1 MPSRRPPLRLPFSNG
16 NGNGITNLIQFQQSK
31 AVEEARAKFGIF
43 YRESNFYPFGKK
55 VAIPLIAEFIGLF
68 FLTFIGASQQ
78 VSFSTIPQELNA
90 SLSAASLDLDAIGGR
105 SASPVVV
112 GITLA
117 LLINAL
123 VHLSGANL
131 NPTASMGFLTI
142 GDLPW
147 QLFVP
152 YILAQILGS
161 TLGAAFVRALMP
173 PEKYLV
179 GSGGM
184 ILTIGDGA
192 KAFGVEVVICFFMMF
207 IAFTSACDQ
216 PANAVF
222 AYSIGFTV
230 TVSLYAF
237 GPITGACM
245 NPARSMGAILAA
257 YGFDFGASTPALFR
271 DAWISTGIYF
281 AGDLLG
287 GFLAGVV
294 YRKIAKN
301 DKYGVSWKVVQK
313 CVKPDDDDEEQQVG
327 SSRNTSAEN
336 GNNNDRNNGPKGSA

>member
-1 MPSRRPPLRLPFSNG
+1 MPSSRPNLSLPGAGGGATISNLLRFR
-16 NGNGITNLIQFQQSK
+16 QSK

-43 YRESNFYPFGKK
+43 YRGSDFYPFGKK
-55 VAIPLIAEFIGLF
+55 VLIPLIAEFIGLF

-78 VSFSTIPQELNA
+78 VSFSSEPQDANDT
-90 SLSAASLDLDAIGGR
+90 SFLSSTSLDAIGGR

-147 QLFVP
+147 QLFLP
-152 YILAQILGS
+152 YIVVQILGS

-173 PEKYLV
+173 PEKYLW

-184 ILTIGDGA
+184 ILTIGDQL
-192 KAFGVEVVICFFMMF
+192 KAFGVEVIICFFMMF

-245 NPARSMGAILAA
+245 NPARSMGAIIAA
-257 YGFDFGASTPALFR
+257 YGFDFGDATPALFR
-271 DAWISTGIYF
+271 DAWISTGIFF

-313 CVKPDDDDEEQQVG
+313 CTGKPDEDD
-327 SSRNTSAEN
+327 
-336 GNNNDRNNGPKGSA
+336 NNNDEAAKDVAP